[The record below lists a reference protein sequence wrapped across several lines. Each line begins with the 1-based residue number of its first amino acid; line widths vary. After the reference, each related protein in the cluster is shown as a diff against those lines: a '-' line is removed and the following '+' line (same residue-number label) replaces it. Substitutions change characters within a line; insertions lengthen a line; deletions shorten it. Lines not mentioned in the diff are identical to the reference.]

1 MKDTTIYA
9 IAARVKNLA
18 RDSDAHLTPL
28 GESLCNLYVH
38 VLKEFY
44 EFAETLPEYSQKELG
59 ELIES
64 KEGFC
69 RDVIKLN
76 KKKKI

>member
-1 MKDTTIYA
+1 MSDIYA

-18 RDSDAHLTPL
+18 RSYDASLTPV
-28 GESLCNLYVH
+28 GESLCNLYIH

-44 EFAETLPEYSQKELG
+44 EYAETLPEPYRTKLT
-59 ELIES
+59 ELIQS

-69 RDVIKLN
+69 RDVVELN
-76 KKKKI
+76 RKKK